1 MLTLIT
7 GSTGFL
13 GKYFTELIEDSSEII
28 YLTRDRTKFRSDKKI
43 IEGDLS
49 DEHTLLEI
57 KEYGFER
64 LIHFA
69 WEGLPHKDKLKN
81 TKNFDITKNLVDNLL
96 ESNPLCELNF
106 MGSCLEI
113 ESNKENK
120 DLEIV
125 NNNNSHFAKI
135 KNDLLTYID
144 EKTLNYRW
152 FRIFYAYG
160 FGQHENSLVNSIYNS
175 LKNGDT
181 PVLKDINTLHD
192 YIFVEDVVNLIYSF
206 IYSTDCKNIIEI
218 GTGSATSN
226 FEILAT
232 IAKHFDVSVNQSRE
246 IESKTLCADL
256 ELVNKHF
263 PKFTFHSIEAGID
276 KIITQKHL

>member
-1 MLTLIT
+1 MLTLVT

-13 GKYFTELIEDSSEII
+13 GKYFTDLIEDSSEII
-28 YLTRDRTKFRSDKKI
+28 YLTRDRTKFHSDKKI

-49 DEHTLLEI
+49 NKHTLLEI

-69 WEGLPHKDKLKN
+69 WEGLPDKDKEKN
-81 TKNFDITKNLVDNLL
+81 TKNFDMTKNLLNNLL
-96 ESNPLCELNF
+96 ESNPLCELNI

-113 ESNKENK
+113 ESNKQNK
-120 DLEIV
+120 DLDITMT
-125 NNNNSHFAKI
+125 NIGHFAQI
-135 KNDLLTYID
+135 KNDLLNYID
-144 EKTLNYRW
+144 EKTSNYRW

-160 FGQHENSLVNSIYNS
+160 IGQHENSLVNSIYNS

-181 PVLKDINTLHD
+181 PVLKNINTLHD

-206 IYSTDCKNIIEI
+206 ISYTKCKKIIEI

-232 IAKHFDVSVNQSRE
+232 IAKHFDVRVDQSRE
-246 IESKTLCADL
+246 MESKTLCADL

-263 PKFTFHSIEAGID
+263 PEYTFHSIEAGIE

>member
-13 GKYFTELIEDSSEII
+13 GKYFTDLIEDSSDII
-28 YLTRDRTKFRSDKKI
+28 YLTRDRTKFRSDKKL
-43 IEGDLS
+43 IEGDLLN
-49 DEHTLLEI
+49 EHTLLKI
-57 KEYGFER
+57 SEYGFER

-69 WEGLPHKDKLKN
+69 WEGLPDKDKEKN
-81 TKNFDITKNLVDNLL
+81 TKNFEMTKKLVDNLL
-96 ESNPLCELNF
+96 ESNPVCELNI

-113 ESNKENK
+113 ESNKQNK

-125 NNNNSHFAKI
+125 NTNNSHFAQI
-135 KNDLLTYID
+135 KNDLLTHID
-144 EKTLNYRW
+144 EKTSNYRW

-160 FGQHENSLVNSIYNS
+160 TGQHENSLVNSIYNS

-181 PVLKDINTLHD
+181 PVLKNINTLHD
-192 YIFVEDVVNLIYSF
+192 YIFAEDVVNLIYSF
-206 IYSTDCKNIIEI
+206 IYYTNCKKIIEI
-218 GTGSATSN
+218 GTGSGTSN

-232 IAKHFDVSVNQSRE
+232 IAKHFNVRVDQSRE
-246 IESKTLCADL
+246 MESKTLCADL
-256 ELVNKHF
+256 ELVNKYF
-263 PKFTFHSIEAGID
+263 PEFTFHSIEAGID